1 MDRGRGQEAAKM
13 GIPANQAAP
22 APGGEA
28 GPTKQGAP
36 GRGPQQTLAAQ
47 ESRSRKDA
55 CCQAQLGW
63 HLLWEACSDPQL
75 HQGPPLRAPTSPGS
89 LCHGVDC
96 TLPGLFIAELP

>member
-1 MDRGRGQEAAKM
+1 M

-22 APGGEA
+22 ASGGEA
-28 GPTKQGAP
+28 GPPRQGPAAD
-36 GRGPQQTLAAQ
+36 LAAQ

-75 HQGPPLRAPTSPGS
+75 HQGPPPPGAPTSPGS

-96 TLPGLFIAELP
+96 TLPRLFIAELP

>member
-1 MDRGRGQEAAKM
+1 M

-75 HQGPPLRAPTSPGS
+75 HQGPPLVFPHPLGPSVVVLIAHF
-89 LCHGVDC
+89 LDC
-96 TLPGLFIAELP
+96 LLQSFPEKVGHS